1 MAVSLTNV
9 SFASPA
15 QLSLFRALIRINV
28 YVLEHE
34 IVRGNCERPSLLVIT
49 KHMSQ
54 FSKDSFEITQQRNG
68 LSILLIE
75 HKTFGQAVLYHS

>member
-1 MAVSLTNV
+1 MAVSPTNA
-9 SFASPA
+9 SFAG
-15 QLSLFRALIRINV
+15 QVLLSWFRALIRINV

-34 IVRGNCERPSLLVIT
+34 IVRVSCERPSLLVIT

-54 FSKDSFEITQQRNG
+54 FSKDSFEIMQQEKG

-75 HKTFGQAVLYHS
+75 HKTFGQAVLSPS